1 LEVLVLI
8 RSLASILIVA
18 SSFVL
23 VTGQPPDAPKKDPD
37 KAAKTSSTTGT
48 EKLRD
53 IPLPGGVNL
62 QFLIKELARDM
73 DLNVL
78 FDAESRLE
86 ARSVRIELKNVTV
99 AEALNYILLQEGL
112 ISEEAGPKTIL
123 VSSRLRG
130 TSIPKLGVGVTP
142 LTPQLAQYFGVE
154 GGILINNVRLDSPG
168 SKAGLKAGDVIVGID
183 GEPVRG
189 ALGLI
194 RAIDDKKE
202 SDITL
207 KIVRN
212 RKDQTVTIPRHTASP

>member
-1 LEVLVLI
+1 MLI

-23 VTGQPPDAPKKDPD
+23 AAGQAPDAQKKDLD
-37 KAAKTSSTTGT
+37 KAAKTPGAVGA

-53 IPLPGGVNL
+53 IPFPAGVNL
-62 QFLIKELARDM
+62 RFLVSELAKEM

-78 FDAESRLE
+78 FDPESRLE

-99 AEALNYILLQEGL
+99 AESLNYILMQEGL

-123 VSSRLRG
+123 ISTKLRG
-130 TSIPKLGVGVTP
+130 TSIPQIGVGITS
-142 LTPQLAQYFGVE
+142 LTPQLAQYFGV
-154 GGILINNVRLDSPG
+154 GGGLLINNVRLDSRG
-168 SKAGLKAGDVIVGID
+168 AKAGLKAGDVIVGFD

-189 ALGLI
+189 TLTLI

-202 SDITL
+202 GDITL
-207 KIVRN
+207 KIVRD
-212 RKDQTVTIPRHTASP
+212 RKDKTVTVTLQNATP

>member
-1 LEVLVLI
+1 MLI

-23 VTGQPPDAPKKDPD
+23 AAGQAPDAQKKDPD
-37 KAAKTSSTTGT
+37 KAAKTSNASGT

-62 QFLIKELARDM
+62 QFLIRELAKDM

-78 FDAESRLE
+78 FDPESRLE
-86 ARSVRIELKNVTV
+86 MRTVRIELKNVTV
-99 AEALNYILLQEGL
+99 ADSLNYILLQEGL
-112 ISEEAGPKTIL
+112 FSEEVGPRTIL

-130 TSIPKLGVGVTP
+130 TSVPPLGLGVAP
-142 LTPQLAQYFGVE
+142 LTAQLAEYFGVE
-154 GGILINNVRLDSPG
+154 GGILVNNVLPNSPG

-183 GEPVRG
+183 NEPVRG

-194 RAIDDKKE
+194 RAINNKKE
-202 SDITL
+202 SDISL
-207 KIVRN
+207 NIVRD
-212 RKDQTVTIPRHTASP
+212 RKNQTVTVTHPNASP